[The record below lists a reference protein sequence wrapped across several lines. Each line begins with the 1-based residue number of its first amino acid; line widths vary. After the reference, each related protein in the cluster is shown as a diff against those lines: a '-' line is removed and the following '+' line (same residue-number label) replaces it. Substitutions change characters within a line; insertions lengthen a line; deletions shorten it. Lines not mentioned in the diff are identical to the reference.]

1 MVFHLWRYI
10 HFRKYFALVF
20 ARIEFMSISKDLV
33 GKSKL
38 KLKSKNSNMFLNQL
52 NTGAVIF
59 TLSVM
64 FLYVRESSTHFEVT
78 RRSLMSTK
86 KLLSIS

>member
-1 MVFHLWRYI
+1 
-10 HFRKYFALVF
+10 
-20 ARIEFMSISKDLV
+20 MSISKDLL
-33 GKSKL
+33 GKNKL

-59 TLSVM
+59 TLSVT
-64 FLYVRESSTHFEVT
+64 FLYVREPSTHFEVT
-78 RRSLMSTK
+78 RRSLMSAK

>member
-1 MVFHLWRYI
+1 
-10 HFRKYFALVF
+10 
-20 ARIEFMSISKDLV
+20 
-33 GKSKL
+33 
-38 KLKSKNSNMFLNQL
+38 MFLNQL

-64 FLYVRESSTHFEVT
+64 LLYVRESSTHFEVT